1 MNMAQTSSR
10 YLLGIIFTVFGLNG
24 FFHFIPQPPPA
35 TQLGMQYMTAL
46 ATSNYFVVVFAL
58 QLIAGLL
65 LLANRYVALAL
76 TLLAP
81 ILVNILLYHALIEPG
96 SIAPGLVASVL
107 WFILYTRERAAFA
120 GLFQASTPATL

>member
-1 MNMAQTSSR
+1 MTSGR
-10 YLLGIIFTVFGLNG
+10 LIIDDARDYLPLFQIDRVFG
-24 FFHFIPQPPPA
+24 P
-35 TQLGMQYMTAL
+35 YD
-46 ATSNYFVVVFAL
+46 
-58 QLIAGLL
+58 
-65 LLANRYVALAL
+65 VALAL